1 MYIEKNED
9 VTLNFV
15 INTNKA
21 EDIEKI
27 LINNVECVAT
37 KLDADTYQ
45 VTYNVGNTSGVQKL
59 NVTQLTYAN
68 GKTFDVD
75 SEIDVEVLKD
85 KPSIDG
91 FIQDNNS
98 NYDKVTLEFNVLD
111 KDKAFIDG
119 KAVLKNNDDNST
131 KEATITVGKNT
142 VEFQVSRRKAIYF
155 RNLCYL

>member
-1 MYIEKNED
+1 ME
-9 VTLNFV
+9 
-15 INTNKA
+15 
-21 EDIEKI
+21 
-27 LINNVECVAT
+27 
-37 KLDADTYQ
+37 
-45 VTYNVGNTSGVQKL
+45 
-59 NVTQLTYAN
+59 
-68 GKTFDVD
+68 
-75 SEIDVEVLKD
+75 VEVLKD

-91 FIQDNNS
+91 FVQKNNLS
-98 NYDKVTLEFNVLD
+98 DSKVILEFDVLD